1 MVIFVHLPNV
11 ANRSSCCEIIYSFV
25 MIKASGLICGG
36 KFTPEAIDLNA
47 PANLLTVSNF
57 SSIYLKY
64 SEQPSNL
71 AVNGSG

>member
-1 MVIFVHLPNV
+1 
-11 ANRSSCCEIIYSFV
+11 